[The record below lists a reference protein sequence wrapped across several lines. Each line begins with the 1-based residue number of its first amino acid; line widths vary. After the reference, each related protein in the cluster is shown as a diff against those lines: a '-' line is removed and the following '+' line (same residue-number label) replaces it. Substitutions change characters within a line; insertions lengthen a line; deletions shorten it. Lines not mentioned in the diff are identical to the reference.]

1 MYQIRSFLTGKGESM
16 LTAGGHRMEMPA
28 IRLTKRIVWNYYM
41 NGLPIGMMLPSLN
54 LSRDKQQRNE

>member
-54 LSRDKQQRNE
+54 LSR